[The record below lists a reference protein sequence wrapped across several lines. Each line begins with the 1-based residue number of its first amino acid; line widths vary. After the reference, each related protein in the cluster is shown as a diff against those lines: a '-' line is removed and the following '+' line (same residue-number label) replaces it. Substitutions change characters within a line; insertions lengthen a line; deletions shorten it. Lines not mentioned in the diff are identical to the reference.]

1 MSCAIS
7 KITKKVFSG
16 NTLAAASRKQSLMFA
31 VLSRFIA
38 PSCICISCD
47 RCASVQQAVQ
57 GYGAA
62 AIVAIRNAED
72 DNIAFWTANACGTP
86 LSAAIRHPE
95 IIPALRALCL
105 PGGAA
110 ANPVGL
116 LDWK

>member
-1 MSCAIS
+1 MKIIALAVSALAMS
-7 KITKKVFSG
+7 G
-16 NTLAAASRKQSLMFA
+16 
-31 VLSRFIA
+31 
-38 PSCICISCD
+38 
-47 RCASVQQAVQ
+47 CASVQQAVH

-105 PGGAA
+105 PGGMASSPA
-110 ANPVGL
+110 GL
-116 LDWK
+116 LDAAQK

>member
-1 MSCAIS
+1 MKTIFLSAI
-7 KITKKVFSG
+7 VMA
-16 NTLAAASRKQSLMFA
+16 LAG
-31 VLSRFIA
+31 
-38 PSCICISCD
+38 
-47 RCASVQQAVQ
+47 CASVQQAVH

-72 DNIAFWTANACGTP
+72 DNIAFWKANACGTP

>member
-1 MSCAIS
+1 MKIIALAVAALAMS
-7 KITKKVFSG
+7 G
-16 NTLAAASRKQSLMFA
+16 
-31 VLSRFIA
+31 
-38 PSCICISCD
+38 
-47 RCASVQQAVQ
+47 CASVQQAVH

-72 DNIAFWTANACGTP
+72 DNIAFWKANACGTP

>member
-1 MSCAIS
+1 MKALILSSIVIS
-7 KITKKVFSG
+7 LSG
-16 NTLAAASRKQSLMFA
+16 
-31 VLSRFIA
+31 
-38 PSCICISCD
+38 
-47 RCASVQQAVQ
+47 CASVQQAVH

-62 AIVAIRNAED
+62 AIVAIKAAED
-72 DNIAFWTANACGTP
+72 DNIAFWKANACGTP

>member
-1 MSCAIS
+1 MKIIALAVAALAMS
-7 KITKKVFSG
+7 G
-16 NTLAAASRKQSLMFA
+16 
-31 VLSRFIA
+31 
-38 PSCICISCD
+38 
-47 RCASVQQAVQ
+47 CASVQQAVH

-105 PGGAA
+105 PGGMASSPA
-110 ANPVGL
+110 GL
-116 LDWK
+116 LDAVQK

>member
-1 MSCAIS
+1 MKIIALAVAALAMS
-7 KITKKVFSG
+7 G
-16 NTLAAASRKQSLMFA
+16 
-31 VLSRFIA
+31 
-38 PSCICISCD
+38 
-47 RCASVQQAVQ
+47 CASVQQAVH

-105 PGGAA
+105 PGGTASSPA
-110 ANPVGL
+110 GL
-116 LDWK
+116 LDAVQK

>member
-1 MSCAIS
+1 MKALILSSIVIS
-7 KITKKVFSG
+7 LSG
-16 NTLAAASRKQSLMFA
+16 
-31 VLSRFIA
+31 
-38 PSCICISCD
+38 
-47 RCASVQQAVQ
+47 CASVQQAVH

-62 AIVAIRNAED
+62 AIVAIKAAED
-72 DNIAFWTANACGTP
+72 DNIAFWKANACSTP

>member
-1 MSCAIS
+1 MKALILSSIVIS
-7 KITKKVFSG
+7 LSG
-16 NTLAAASRKQSLMFA
+16 
-31 VLSRFIA
+31 
-38 PSCICISCD
+38 
-47 RCASVQQAVQ
+47 CASVQQAVH

-72 DNIAFWTANACGTP
+72 SNIAFWKVNACGTP

-110 ANPVGL
+110 SNPAGIL
-116 LDWK
+116 PGN

>member
-1 MSCAIS
+1 MKIIALAVSALAMS
-7 KITKKVFSG
+7 G
-16 NTLAAASRKQSLMFA
+16 
-31 VLSRFIA
+31 
-38 PSCICISCD
+38 
-47 RCASVQQAVQ
+47 CASVQQAVH

-105 PGGAA
+105 PEGMASTPA
-110 ANPVGL
+110 GL
-116 LDWK
+116 LDAVQK

>member
-1 MSCAIS
+1 MKIIALAVAALAMS
-7 KITKKVFSG
+7 G
-16 NTLAAASRKQSLMFA
+16 
-31 VLSRFIA
+31 
-38 PSCICISCD
+38 
-47 RCASVQQAVQ
+47 CASVQQAVH

-105 PGGAA
+105 PGGMASSPA
-110 ANPVGL
+110 GL
-116 LDWK
+116 LDAAQK